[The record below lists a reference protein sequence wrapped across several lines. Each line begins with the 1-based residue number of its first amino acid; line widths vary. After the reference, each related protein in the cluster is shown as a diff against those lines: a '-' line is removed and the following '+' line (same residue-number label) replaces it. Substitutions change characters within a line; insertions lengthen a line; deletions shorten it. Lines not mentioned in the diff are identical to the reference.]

1 MSEYSKKIGE
11 IEIKCPYCGYNK
23 SYKNILL
30 DDVSEFGECMNCGR
44 MTYNKVLKG
53 FHSNRKPTVKCPYCN
68 STDTTKIS
76 TSSKVGKIALFG
88 IFSIGKVTKQWHCN
102 NCKSDF

>member
-1 MSEYSKKIGE
+1 MSKYSKTIGE
-11 IEIKCPYCGYNK
+11 IEIECPYCKCKK

-30 DDVSEFGECMNCGR
+30 NNASEFGECMNCGR
-44 MTYNKVLKG
+44 MTYNKVLDG
-53 FHSNRKPTVKCPYCN
+53 LNPKPKTIVECPYCH
-68 STDTTKIS
+68 STNTTKIS